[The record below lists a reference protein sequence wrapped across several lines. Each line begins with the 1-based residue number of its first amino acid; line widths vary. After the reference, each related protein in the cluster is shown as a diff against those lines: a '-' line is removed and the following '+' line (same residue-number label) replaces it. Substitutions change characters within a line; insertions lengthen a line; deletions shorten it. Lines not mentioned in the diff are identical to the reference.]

1 MQRLPQLLSLLALAL
16 IAPFGIASM
25 PGQAQAPTQS
35 QRLEEMHHNLLVA
48 VCLNEW
54 EEAIQLTGPLIASP
68 EISAADRENLMEFR
82 QQLVTF
88 RDNNAVVSGVAG
100 CDQAL
105 ARYVVTV
112 ATPSTPL
119 DWDNALNTTFG
130 AGAVPTRPDQV
141 ARQEAAIAEAKIN
154 LVDYPPIPA
163 LSPATPIDTSSGFGV
178 SAGQVSTGESVFTFY
193 GGLGDRVSLDVDV
206 TEVLAGT
213 LYTDDD
219 SQIFLFDSQ
228 GTLLADND
236 DLSRLQSRITD
247 FVLPQSGL
255 YYAVVTT
262 YNNDPILNSL
272 RQVEGWGG
280 NGGSRIEFTL
290 SVTGLTPPSELV
302 LP

>member
-1 MQRLPQLLSLLALAL
+1 
-16 IAPFGIASM
+16 M
-25 PGQAQAPTQS
+25 PGQAQTLPQS
-35 QRLEEMHHNLLVA
+35 QQRLEEMHQNLLVA

-54 EEAIQLTGPLIASP
+54 EEAIRLTGPLIASP
-68 EISAADRENLMEFR
+68 EISVADRENLLEFR
-82 QQLVTF
+82 QQLATF
-88 RDNNAVVSGVAG
+88 RDNDAVVSHVAG

-105 ARYVVTV
+105 ARYVETV
-112 ATPSTPL
+112 ATPAPPL
-119 DWDNALNTTFG
+119 DWENALNTTYG
-130 AGAVPTRPDQV
+130 AGAVATTPDQV

-154 LVDYPPIPA
+154 LVDYPPIVA
-163 LSPATPIDTSSGFGV
+163 LSPATPIDTSSGSGV

-193 GGLGDRVSLDVDV
+193 GGLGDRISLDVDV

-272 RQVEGWGG
+272 RQVEGWGS

-290 SVTGLTPPSELV
+290 SVTGLTPPGELV
-302 LP
+302 LPQR